1 MNTLNYVLLLFF
13 LITDFS
19 WGFHCSPLQGMAM
32 WKMYKIYLSLWHVAD
47 MKSEAYTDMNYNIL
61 HMC

>member
-1 MNTLNYVLLLFF
+1 MNTLNYVLLLF

-19 WGFHCSPLQGMAM
+19 WGIHCSPLQGMAM
-32 WKMYKIYLSLWHVAD
+32 WEMYKIYWSLWHVAD
-47 MKSEAYTDMNYNIL
+47 TKSEAYTDMNGNIL